1 MGWWLGFPG
10 WIGKVLAM
18 VGNSNCRMVSGS
30 TYHPTGLPGRAFATY
45 HDGMSKGA
53 APGVMG
59 GLIQGWPAMA
69 PACHRRRASLR
80 EFTCGD
86 GRRRSVR
93 IGLPLFAQ
101 ESQRESPTDLNPVA
115 TVSGPS
121 VSHALSSSNLSS
133 SSTVRTMPHHIG
145 EDGRLAARAPPI
157 DVHQRAEVSVSME
170 EGHERDEGERD

>member
-101 ESQRESPTDLNPVA
+101 ESQREILPILTPLPRYPGLLPASTSSVALYPRPVL
-115 TVSGPS
+115 VCRSRPS
-121 VSHALSSSNLSS
+121 LPLALAPAGWQRLDHSLSSY
-133 SSTVRTMPHHIG
+133 G
-145 EDGRLAARAPPI
+145 
-157 DVHQRAEVSVSME
+157 
-170 EGHERDEGERD
+170 

>member
-1 MGWWLGFPG
+1 
-10 WIGKVLAM
+10 M

-30 TYHPTGLPGRAFATY
+30 TYHPTGRPSRAFATY

-101 ESQRESPTDLNPVA
+101 ESQREILPILTPLPRYPALPQFPGLWDMLCSNVFEPLWAFVKSLFGFENAVEDSLPLN
-115 TVSGPS
+115 
-121 VSHALSSSNLSS
+121 
-133 SSTVRTMPHHIG
+133 
-145 EDGRLAARAPPI
+145 
-157 DVHQRAEVSVSME
+157 QAERNPDESME
-170 EGHERDEGERD
+170 EAVSSLLD

>member
-1 MGWWLGFPG
+1 
-10 WIGKVLAM
+10 
-18 VGNSNCRMVSGS
+18 MVSGS
-30 TYHPTGLPGRAFATY
+30 TYHPTGLPSRAFATY

-93 IGLPLFAQ
+93 IGLPIRAQ
-101 ESQRESPTDLNPVA
+101 ESQREILPILTPLPRYPALPVRA
-115 TVSGPS
+115 VTAVSQVSES
-121 VSHALSSSNLSS
+121 VS
-133 SSTVRTMPHHIG
+133 
-145 EDGRLAARAPPI
+145 
-157 DVHQRAEVSVSME
+157 Q
-170 EGHERDEGERD
+170 

>member
-101 ESQRESPTDLNPVA
+101 ESQLR
-115 TVSGPS
+115 VSAKFLPILTPLPRYP
-121 VSHALSSSNLSS
+121 AL
-133 SSTVRTMPHHIG
+133 
-145 EDGRLAARAPPI
+145 A
-157 DVHQRAEVSVSME
+157 
-170 EGHERDEGERD
+170 